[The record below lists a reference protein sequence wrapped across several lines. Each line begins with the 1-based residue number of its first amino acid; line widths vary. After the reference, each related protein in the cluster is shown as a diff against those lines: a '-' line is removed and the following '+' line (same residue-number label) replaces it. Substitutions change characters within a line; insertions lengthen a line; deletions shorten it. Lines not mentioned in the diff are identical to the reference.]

1 MEENEYPGQCEGMYS
16 PDAEECQE
24 CDIAEQ
30 CKRITE
36 NDNNDNNVRPDDDN
50 KGKHRKTT

>member
-30 CKRITE
+30 CKRISE
-36 NDNNDNNVRPDDDN
+36 NDNNNVRPKDGD
-50 KGKHRKTT
+50 KGKRRKTT